1 MSDAGARD
9 RIKMPIGQL
18 SIGMYVVELDR
29 PWGETAFLFQG
40 FRIRQQQEILLL
52 AEVCQ
57 YVWVDARRS
66 VGMQRQ
72 VEENLAAAA
81 NAELQPV
88 IAKVDFNLEM
98 QQAEPAFHS
107 AREQSLRLLEAVRLG
122 HELDVAQVKVVVK
135 ECVESMLRN
144 PGAMLWLARIKH
156 SDEYTAEHS
165 LRVAIFSIALGR
177 ELGLRQGELEHLGMC
192 GMLHDVG
199 KIKVPSAILN
209 KPGALTPDEMRVM
222 QSHASEGRKL
232 LMSNQQVTAAAV
244 DVAFSHHERL
254 DGRGYPRGLDAPR
267 IAHFAKIVAVVDA
280 YDAINSDRPYS
291 KGKSSLEAL
300 RILFEASGS
309 HFDEELVKVFVRRIG
324 IYPPGEIVEMSNG
337 EVGIIIAC
345 SPLSKLKPKVLLVLN
360 EDKQPGP
367 ERVVDLQESPLDR
380 SGRAYRIKEV
390 FPTGAFGIDIE
401 AYRRK
406 GLVIP
411 GHL

>member
-81 NAELQPV
+81 TAELQPV

-135 ECVESMLRN
+135 ECVESLLRN

-209 KPGALTPDEMRVM
+209 KPGALTPHEMRVM

-267 IAHFAKIVAVVDA
+267 IPHFAKIVAVVDA

-309 HFDEELVKVFVRRIG
+309 HF
-324 IYPPGEIVEMSNG
+324 
-337 EVGIIIAC
+337 
-345 SPLSKLKPKVLLVLN
+345 
-360 EDKQPGP
+360 
-367 ERVVDLQESPLDR
+367 ERSW
-380 SGRAYRIKEV
+380 
-390 FPTGAFGIDIE
+390 
-401 AYRRK
+401 
-406 GLVIP
+406 
-411 GHL
+411 